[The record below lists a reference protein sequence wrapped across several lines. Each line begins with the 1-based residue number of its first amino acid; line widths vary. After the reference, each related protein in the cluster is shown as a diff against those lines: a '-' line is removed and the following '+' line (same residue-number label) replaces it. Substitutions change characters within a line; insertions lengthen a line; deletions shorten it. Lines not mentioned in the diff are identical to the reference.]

1 MSFFGKLF
9 GKFGQTPKPIM
20 IHPRPETRTLEEI
33 KIDNERILG
42 LTAIAV
48 LPCGARLC
56 RFDNERSLLLNERGP
71 FACKRYALREGEAGL
86 YCVDDCLAFHHCP
99 LVKIYIE
106 RWIDGKTDRFGEIIA
121 NYLKAQKLDAAPT
134 DIGNPDGSTP
144 ACAATNVNVRFI
156 AIFDGRGHKHLV
168 TGGAKERQ
176 QQCRPARCRSRVGFS
191 CFELYHT

>member
-9 GKFGQTPKPIM
+9 RKRDMRNQTLCTTE

-156 AIFDGRGHKHLV
+156 AIFDGRGQKHLV
-168 TGGAKERQ
+168 VPPMSPEMEHCGSSGNASQHRADVE
-176 QQCRPARCRSRVGFS
+176 
-191 CFELYHT
+191 